1 MLLPS
6 RNPPAD
12 GRIGKMERDG
22 STRIHWQ
29 AEDYVAIH
37 VYARFW
43 PPDEA
48 ARFAQ
53 QVADVALTNR
63 TVADLRRSLRRDLGG
78 SAFEMEAPD
87 ADAPDRRVRISFHPP
102 RGAPNPDPDLGG
114 F

>member
-1 MLLPS
+1 MEP
-6 RNPPAD
+6 D
-12 GRIGKMERDG
+12 GSVRIG
-22 STRIHWQ
+22 WQ
-29 AEDYVAIH
+29 AEGYVAIH

-43 PPDEA
+43 PRAQAD
-48 ARFAQ
+48 RFAQ

-63 TVADLRRSLRRDLGG
+63 TIADLRRALRRELGG

-102 RGAPNPDPDLGG
+102 RGEPNPDAEVPG

>member
-1 MLLPS
+1 MQP
-6 RNPPAD
+6 
-12 GRIGKMERDG
+12 DG
-22 STRIHWQ
+22 STRIDWH

-43 PPDEA
+43 PPEDA
-48 ARFAQ
+48 AHFAQ
-53 QVADVALTNR
+53 QVANVALVNR
-63 TVADLRRSLRRDLGG
+63 TVADLRRALRRELGG

-102 RGAPNPDPDLGG
+102 RGTPNPDPDLGG